1 MNMAYRIERTDRADA
16 QIRDIVL
23 YRAEVTGSAES
34 ALKLLDKFESDV
46 MQLSAFPESGVFP
59 HYPALRARGYRVL
72 TIEKYLFFYKV
83 DHDRKTV
90 TIHAVVDG
98 RRDYLNL
105 I

>member
-1 MNMAYRIERTDRADA
+1 MSYRIVRTEKADA
-16 QIRDIVL
+16 QIRDIIL
-23 YRAEVTGSAES
+23 YRAEVTGSTDA

-46 MQLSAFPESGVFP
+46 MQLAAFPESGSPP
-59 HYPALRARGYRVL
+59 HYTALRVRGYRVL
-72 TIEKYLFFYKV
+72 IIEKYLYFYKV